1 MKVFHVAEV
10 IKHRDYQLQNCGL
23 YIDHKK
29 TYIAA
34 SPGGFFMCK
43 CHGSAVIEIKFPFKT
58 RNKTVRV

>member
-10 IKHRDYQLQNCGL
+10 KKHRDYQLQNCGL

-34 SPGGFFMCK
+34 SPGGFFVCK
-43 CHGSAVIEIKFPFKT
+43 CHEIKFPFKT